1 AHTLP
6 VKAERASM
14 TCVQRRSAHRTRRT
28 TLVVGTGGAVRP
40 LTLCLSAQ
48 GFRSTDPTIAPAF
61 DGLKYFRLSQ
71 DLVYRPFLLGSSFLG
86 PRDERFNRR
95 LSPPGFPQCPTVRE
109 LRGAIAPST
118 EMSRIAIYLPESM
131 QNEHSQVA
139 MEHRSTPHR
148 ASA

>member
-1 AHTLP
+1 
-6 VKAERASM
+6 M
-14 TCVQRRSAHRTRRT
+14 TCVQRRSAHRIRGTTR
-28 TLVVGTGGAVRP
+28 VVGTGGAVRP
-40 LTLCLSAQ
+40 LTFCLSAQ

-118 EMSRIAIYLPESM
+118 EMSRIAIYLPDRCKMSIAR
-131 QNEHSQVA
+131 QRW
-139 MEHRSTPHR
+139 EHRSTI
-148 ASA
+148 AF